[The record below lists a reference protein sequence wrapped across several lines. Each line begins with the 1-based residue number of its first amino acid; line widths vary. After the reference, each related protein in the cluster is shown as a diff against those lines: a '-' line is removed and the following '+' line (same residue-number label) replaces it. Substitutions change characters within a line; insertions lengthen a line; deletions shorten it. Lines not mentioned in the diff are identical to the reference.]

1 MNTEYINRVEMQ
13 GIIGS
18 FRTFEVGA
26 RKGFQFTLAVND
38 ILKGQ
43 DGGAI
48 IETMWCS
55 CSGWES
61 GKCDPSILE
70 KGNRVHVNGRLKSHR
85 YTNADGDERVVTE
98 IIVHNMKRVD

>member
-1 MNTEYINRVEMQ
+1 MNTEYINRVELQ

-18 FRTFEVGA
+18 CRKFTVGE
-26 RKGFQFTLAVND
+26 RDGFQFTLAVND
-38 ILKGQ
+38 ILKGT

-48 IETMWCS
+48 IETLWCN
-55 CSGWES
+55 CSGWAS

-70 KGNRVHVNGRLKSHR
+70 KGNRVHVNGRMRSQR
-85 YTNADGDERVVTE
+85 YTSADGDERVVTE